1 MPSPRRRTLA
11 IATLLLAATATA
23 PAPPDPPKP
32 VPEAKHSKLAEA
44 RYKAALDQY
53 ELAWSYFQQK
63 RLDSFQ
69 VYLWSR
75 LVLDARRETGETKD
89 DRIAALRAHFARMR
103 KMEELATRI
112 RRLGFGRSYEVGSA
126 EFYRIEAEHWLELAG
141 AKP

>member
-23 PAPPDPPKP
+23 PAPPNPP

-75 LVLDARRETGETKD
+75 LVLDARRETSETKD

-103 KMEELATRI
+103 KMEDLATRI

-126 EFYRIEAEHWLELAG
+126 EFYRLEAEHWLELAG